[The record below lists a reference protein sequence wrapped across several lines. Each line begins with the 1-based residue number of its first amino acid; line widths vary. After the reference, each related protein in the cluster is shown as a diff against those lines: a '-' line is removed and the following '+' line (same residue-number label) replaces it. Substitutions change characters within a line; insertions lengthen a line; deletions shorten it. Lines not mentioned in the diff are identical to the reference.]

1 MRSVTSLVF
10 AATACITALALVGC
24 KAPEPPP
31 PPRPPEVVVATP
43 TQRDVTLFQNFTGNT
58 AAVESVE
65 IRARVRGFL
74 DSFNFTPASVV
85 KKGELLFV
93 IEQGPYLAARD
104 QAQADLDASEAF
116 VKRTESDLDRLEQ
129 AVKTNAVSQQEV
141 SRATAE
147 RDQARAG
154 VLAAKARLE
163 IATIDLAYT
172 EIRSPIR
179 GVISRQ
185 FVDPGNLVGGNDSTL
200 LAQIFNVNPIHVYFE
215 VNEQTVAGMIHAAG
229 GMEAR
234 SNRAKEDRPKVSV
247 TIDQVD
253 RVFEGQ
259 IDYIDPSA
267 DPETGT
273 LQVRAVVPN
282 KDGGLLPGFFVRIR
296 VPGQELPGAL
306 LVPET
311 ALSTDLGGRY
321 LMLVD
326 DQGLA
331 QTRYVTL
338 GQLQED
344 NMRVVLEGLDSGDRF
359 ISQGLQRARPGMP
372 VTVKGN

>member
-1 MRSVTSLVF
+1 MRRVTQFTSCL
-10 AATACITALALVGC
+10 TACIALLTLSGC
-24 KAPEPPP
+24 NAPEPPP
-31 PPRPPEVVVATP
+31 PPRPPEVVVESP

-58 AAVESVE
+58 DAVESVE

-74 DSFNFTPASVV
+74 DSFNFTPASFV
-85 KKGELLFV
+85 KAGDLLFV
-93 IEQGPYLAARD
+93 IEQAPYIAAKD
-104 QAQADLDASEAF
+104 QAQADLDASVAF

-141 SRATAE
+141 TRATAE
-147 RDQARAG
+147 RDQARAA
-154 VLAAKARLE
+154 VLGAKARLE
-163 IATIDLAYT
+163 LATIDLGYT
-172 EIRSPIR
+172 EIRSPIS

-185 FVDPGNLVGGNDSTL
+185 LVDPGNLVGGADATL
-200 LAQIFNVNPIHVYFE
+200 LANVFKLSPIFVYFE
-215 VNEQTVAGMIHAAG
+215 VNEQSVASMIHAMG
-229 GMEAR
+229 GMEGRAR
-234 SNRAKEDRPKVSV
+234 READDRTEVSI

-253 RVFEGQ
+253 RVFEGYL
-259 IDYIDPSA
+259 DYIDPTA

-296 VPGQELPGAL
+296 VPGAELPGAL

-331 QTRYVTL
+331 QTRYVEL
-338 GQLQED
+338 GQLQQD
-344 NMRVVLEGLDSGDRF
+344 NMRVVLEGLDANDRY
-359 ISQGLQRARPGMP
+359 ISEGLQRARPGMP
-372 VTVKGN
+372 VTAKGN